1 MNASAFLVA
10 TGQLQRAMADVL
22 PQGLGLTLDHTVAGV
37 VGSVVGNL
45 LVIAAQDACTP
56 PEMPRE
62 QECLWVLG
70 LRRS

>member
-1 MNASAFLVA
+1 MNVSAFIVA

-22 PQGLGLTLDHTVAGV
+22 PQGLGLTHDYAVARV
-37 VGSVVGNL
+37 VGGVVGNL
-45 LVIAAQDACTP
+45 LVVAAQDACMP